1 MPPDLEWDRLWLQ
14 RIDRFG
20 VEFEQA
26 RSKTTHYN
34 AATTASLSRHKWRT
48 LLVLVPLSTG
58 LRLVEL
64 GV

>member
-1 MPPDLEWDRLWLQ
+1 MPPDIGWDRLWLQ
-14 RIDRFG
+14 RIDQFG

-26 RSKTTHYN
+26 RSKAPHYN
-34 AATTASLSRHKWRT
+34 AAATAPLSRHKWRT